1 LLQEKTENMKAIIF
15 KSEKKAKVYEI
26 RSAKAQGIY
35 AAGELIRV
43 VKTDDINQ
51 LIECNESNQFYNFTA
66 TEIKVA

>member
-1 LLQEKTENMKAIIF
+1 MTTTIF

-26 RSAKAQGIY
+26 RSAKAQGVY

-51 LIECNESNQFYNFTA
+51 LIECNENNQFYNFTA